1 MDEKDRKIVEI
12 LQRNGR
18 EQFNTIAKK
27 VSLSSAAV
35 HARVIKLERAG
46 IITSYSTQVDA
57 KKLGL
62 TIEVLLS
69 VTVDHSKDDSEK
81 TLREI
86 LKLKGVV
93 SAFTMTGDWDYQ
105 IRLFIRDI
113 SDLNSVTT
121 KIIKQAVP
129 HMIRSSTSIVMAR
142 EEKPLDW

>member
-12 LQRNGR
+12 LQKNGR
-18 EQFNTIAKK
+18 EQFNVIARK

-46 IITSYSTQVDA
+46 IIEGYSTRIDA

-62 TIEVLLS
+62 NIEVLLNI
-69 VTVDHSKDDSEK
+69 TVDHSKDDSEK
-81 TLREI
+81 TLKEI
-86 LKLKGVV
+86 IKLKGVI

-113 SDLNSVTT
+113 SDLNGVTT
-121 KIIKQAVP
+121 KVIKQAVP

-142 EEKPLDW
+142 AEKPLDW